1 MTETQLEVADGLV
14 VGLDYTV
21 SLDDDLVVGSSSG
34 REPLEFLQ
42 GHDQIV
48 PGLEQA
54 LYGMTVGDERDVV
67 VSPADGY
74 GDRDPDALE
83 LVPRDAF
90 PSDIALK
97 PGMGLNMRDDVGEVF
112 EVFVAEVRPDDVLL
126 DFNHPL
132 AGETL
137 HFSVKVVALRSAT
150 SEELAHGHVHR
161 NEHGH

>member
-1 MTETQLEVADGLV
+1 MTGTQLKVADGLV
-14 VGLDYTV
+14 VGLDYKVT
-21 SLDDDLVVGSSSG
+21 LGDDLVVGSSSG

-54 LYGMTVGDERDVV
+54 LYGMTVGDERDVM

-74 GDRDPDALE
+74 GERDPNAFQ
-83 LVPRDAF
+83 LVPLDAF
-90 PSDIALK
+90 PSDIELK
-97 PGMGLNMRDDVGEVF
+97 PGLRLNMRDDAGEVF

-137 HFSVKVVALRSAT
+137 HFSVKVVTLRPAT
-150 SEELAHGHVHR
+150 SEELAHGHVHDI
-161 NEHGH
+161 EHGH